1 MVYLLCHECVH
12 LRMCVCPCVCMCG
25 RLGELRTDE
34 LFIDTMSS
42 HHGSCGQMELREEC
56 VPKGVES
63 RVGMHE
69 LQTDALPSSPSLHV
83 D

>member
-1 MVYLLCHECVH
+1 
-12 LRMCVCPCVCMCG
+12 
-25 RLGELRTDE
+25 
-34 LFIDTMSS
+34 MSS
-42 HHGSCGQMELREEC
+42 HHGSCGQVELREEC

-69 LQTDALPSSPSLHV
+69 IETDALPSSPSRHV